1 MNVKTKDKIATG
13 VFYAIAVLIVII
25 LAGLLGYILVK
36 GVPQLS
42 WKFLTTPPQSFQAGG
57 GIGPEIWNS
66 FYMLVI
72 TMIISVPISLGAGI
86 YMAEYARKNW
96 ITDLIRTTI
105 EVLS

>member
-42 WKFLTTPPQSFQAGG
+42 WKFLMTPPQSFQLAAESVRKF
-57 GIGPEIWNS
+57 GIHFIC
-66 FYMLVI
+66 
-72 TMIISVPISLGAGI
+72 SLS
-86 YMAEYARKNW
+86 R
-96 ITDLIRTTI
+96 
-105 EVLS
+105 